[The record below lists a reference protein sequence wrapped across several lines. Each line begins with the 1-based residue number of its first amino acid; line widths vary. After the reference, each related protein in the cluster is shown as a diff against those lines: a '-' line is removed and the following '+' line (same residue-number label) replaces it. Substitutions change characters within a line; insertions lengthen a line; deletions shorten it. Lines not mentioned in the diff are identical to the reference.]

1 MMTSNKSVEN
11 QTRRLRDEDVRSALS
26 GDLRSLLQ
34 DHELDHV
41 SGGRP
46 PPYKPVHPWGGG

>member
-1 MMTSNKSVEN
+1 MDLSNRKQPKKIDAEPKCN
-11 QTRRLRDEDVRSALS
+11 PD
-26 GDLRSLLQ
+26 DLRPLQ
-34 DHELDHV
+34 HHELDHV